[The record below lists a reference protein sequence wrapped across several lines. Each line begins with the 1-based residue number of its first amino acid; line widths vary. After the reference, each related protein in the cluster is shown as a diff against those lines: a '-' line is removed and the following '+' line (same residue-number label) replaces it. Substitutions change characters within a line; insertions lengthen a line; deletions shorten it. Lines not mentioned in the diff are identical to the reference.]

1 MSEPKNI
8 EVQKIRFGDPDA
20 LHEFMK
26 QDKDGSLVLQNS
38 FVAPPRTSL
47 SELKSGSKFPISF
60 LPLNDLLHS
69 NEIIFLFEKATSSL
83 GSSGSTS
90 SVFQKRK
97 PSKDEH
103 ALRTKIN

>member
-47 SELKSGSKFPISF
+47 SELKSGSKYLIVSTI
-60 LPLNDLLHS
+60 N
-69 NEIIFLFEKATSSL
+69 FEFGCEVWTS
-83 GSSGSTS
+83 G
-90 SVFQKRK
+90 
-97 PSKDEH
+97 PSHQIRLVNPPRCNSMEK
-103 ALRTKIN
+103 

>member
-1 MSEPKNI
+1 MEYTLPSASAKNI
-8 EVQKIRFGDPDA
+8 LF
-20 LHEFMK
+20 
-26 QDKDGSLVLQNS
+26 
-38 FVAPPRTSL
+38 
-47 SELKSGSKFPISF
+47 ELKSGSKFPISF

-69 NEIIFLFEKATSSL
+69 NEIIFLFEKASSSL